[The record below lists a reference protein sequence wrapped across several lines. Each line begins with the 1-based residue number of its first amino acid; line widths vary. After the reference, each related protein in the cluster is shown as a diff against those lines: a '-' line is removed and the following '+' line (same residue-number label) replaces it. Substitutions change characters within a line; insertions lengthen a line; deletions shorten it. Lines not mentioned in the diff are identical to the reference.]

1 MRKASAKY
9 SPYHA
14 ENFID
19 GLVMVAHLGSSDTAA
34 TIAFARLKIGSNGKK
49 PKMKASGYRQRSS
62 QDLRA
67 EPVGF
72 GSLLDTRRS

>member
-1 MRKASAKY
+1 MRKTSAKY

-14 ENFID
+14 ENFTA
-19 GLVMVAHLGSSDTAA
+19 GWTMVVHHVSLDVAD
-34 TIAFARLKIGSNGKK
+34 TIASARLNIGSNGKK

-72 GSLLDTRRS
+72 GSPLDTRRS